1 MLISRNGFT
10 PAVGST
16 SVVASSAQIVGNVT
30 IGERCYVDYNVVI
43 ESSGAPIVIDDETII
58 FANSVIRSVGGTSR
72 PAFPVHIGN
81 RTLISPLCALV
92 GCTVGSNCYIATAAL
107 IFQGA
112 TIGDNCR
119 IAAGAIIHLKTAL
132 PAGTNI
138 GLRHIAVPA
147 ADGYLATADIQQ
159 ARAAIAGA
167 DFFQT
172 VFEESS
178 HDTRL
183 HSAVIDRLWQEV
195 SAWNDS
201 QA

>member
-10 PAVGST
+10 PAVGLT
-16 SVVASSAQIVGNVT
+16 SVVAPSAQIVGNVT

-43 ESSGAPIVIDDETII
+43 ESSGAPITIGDETLI
-58 FANSVIRSVGGTSR
+58 FANSVIRSVGGASR

-81 RTLISPLCALV
+81 RTLISPLCALA

-112 TIGDNCR
+112 IVGDNCR
-119 IAAGAIIHLKTAL
+119 IAAGAIIHLKTIL

-138 GLRHIAVPA
+138 GLRHIAAPA
-147 ADGYLATADIQQ
+147 ADGYLVTADIQQ

-183 HSAVIDRLWQEV
+183 HSAVIDRLLQEV
-195 SAWNDS
+195 SGWDDS
-201 QA
+201 Q